1 MSATVPELRRTR
13 AARVLAPLKRLFG
26 PQTSSG
32 ARERRDILVLLTAVA
47 FVAVPHFAHLPWWA
61 TLLVMLMLLWRAVVT
76 ARQLSVPGRVLLVPL
91 LFAAAAGVFLQHG
104 TLVGQEAGVTFLL
117 LLMALKVLEMRARR
131 DVFVVIF
138 LCFFILLTQFMH
150 DQGPLIAL
158 VTLLALAALFFVL
171 VSVNL
176 DEADLPSARK
186 LKMVGWALL
195 KAAPLTV
202 VLFVLFPRISG
213 PLWGMPGDA
222 ASGATGLSNSMSP
235 GSIGQLIESREI
247 AFRARFDGTPP
258 GQERLYWR
266 GPVFGSFN
274 GRTWS
279 PLADRST
286 TTAGLKVE
294 ADRDSL
300 VTYTVTLEPH
310 RRDWLFALEA
320 PAEVPQ
326 VGGSGARLTPE
337 MELLAAD
344 LVRERTRYA
353 MRSFLAFRLGREA
366 GHAELQDWL
375 ELPETYNPRTAAF
388 ASALLQKVPA
398 GATDREARLVAAALD
413 HFRRGGYTYTLSP
426 PRLGRHSVDEFLFDT
441 RRGYCEHFSSAF
453 VVLMRALGLPARVV
467 TGYQGG
473 ELNPVD
479 GFITVRQSDA
489 HAWAEVW
496 LRGRG
501 WSRVDPTAVVAP
513 VRVDPATAIARAA
526 EAGRNPVFGSA
537 DWLQLW
543 RFNLEAVQNTWNQWV
558 LSYSQDHQRALVAM
572 LGLAPD
578 WESVALVLALVVA
591 ALVAAMAAASM
602 RSRAVHDPLGDCY
615 RLLQGKLRDAG
626 VAVDDHC
633 GPRELFERSQAA
645 LAHDE
650 ARQAAKLLARY
661 ESMRYSRSSESVAAA
676 DVRALRGAVRAF
688 RPATHPE

>member
-1 MSATVPELRRTR
+1 MSTTAPELRRTR
-13 AARVLAPLKRLFG
+13 FARVLAPLKRLFG

-47 FVAVPHFAHLPWWA
+47 FVAVPHFGHLPWWA
-61 TLLVMLMLLWRAVVT
+61 TLLVMLMVLWRAIVT
-76 ARQLSVPGRVLLVPL
+76 ARQLQVPGRALLVPL
-91 LFAAAAGVFLQHG
+91 LFGAAAGVYLQHG

-202 VLFVLFPRISG
+202 VLLVLLPRISG

-286 TTAGLKVE
+286 TTKGLKVE
-294 ADRDSL
+294 ADRGSL

-326 VGGSGARLTPE
+326 VGGSGARLTSE

-366 GHAELQDWL
+366 DPAELQNWL
-375 ELPETYNPRTAAF
+375 ELPETYNPRTEAF
-388 ASALLQKVPA
+388 AAALLQKVPA
-398 GATDREARLVAAALD
+398 GAADRDAHLVAAALD

-513 VRVDPATAIARAA
+513 VRVDPASALARAA
-526 EAGRNPVFGSA
+526 EAGRTPVFGSA

-543 RFNLEAVQNTWNQWV
+543 RFNWEAVQNTWNQWV

-615 RLLQGKLRDAG
+615 RLLRGKLRDAG
-626 VAVDDHC
+626 VAADDHC
-633 GPRELFERSQAA
+633 GPRELFERSQTA